1 MTHAPTDPRFTWADL
16 EHWTGLGLLRPE
28 QLTAIREHLDAEDDA
43 RPWPE
48 LVPPS
53 PERRA
58 RFDLVTVAYYFGAF
72 IILLAGTIFVGLQWE
87 ELGRAGQ
94 FAASWGAV
102 AGLWLLGAWLKR
114 GGHWLGGDL
123 LIFAGTGIVPLGVY
137 TLLRAINLW
146 PDSTDAASY
155 QAFYR
160 TIDAA
165 WLLLEVASIAITLAV
180 IWLTRFPLLTLLLAF
195 WTWYLSMDLT
205 ELIAGHDDF
214 AWGPTEWTVGALVGV
229 AMLALGVWLQRRHG
243 VHDWSRWFY
252 LFGHVALLG
261 NLAAL
266 ALGDDALPGVGF
278 LAVYVGFVVASVWLQ
293 SRMFL
298 VFGAIGC
305 YAYVAK
311 LAFDVFDRSLGF
323 TLVLGIVGLL
333 VVLATVAYERYVQPW
348 LEQRFRARPVYAS
361 AVESGGATQAAPI
374 TPGRSRGEPRQS
386 PADR

>member
-1 MTHAPTDPRFTWADL
+1 MSHNTGPHFTWADL
-16 EHWTGLGLLRPE
+16 ERWTGLGLLRPE
-28 QLTAIREHLDAEDDA
+28 QLTAIRAHLAAEGDGQ
-43 RPWPE
+43 PE
-48 LVPPS
+48 LALPPAGQ
-53 PERRA
+53 EARA

-87 ELGRAGQ
+87 DLGRPGQ
-94 FAASWGAV
+94 LVASSGAV
-102 AGLWLLGAWLKR
+102 AGLWALGAWLRR
-114 GGHWLGGDL
+114 GGHRLGGDL
-123 LIFAGTGIVPLGVY
+123 LIFAGTGVVPLGVY
-137 TLLRAINLW
+137 TLLRIVNLW

-165 WLLLEVASIAITLAV
+165 WLLLEIASIVITLAV
-180 IWLTRFPLLTLLLAF
+180 IWLTRFPLLSLLLAF
-195 WTWYLSMDLT
+195 WTWRLSMDLT
-205 ELIAGHDDF
+205 ELVAGHDDF

-243 VHDWSRWFY
+243 AQDWSRWFY

-266 ALGDDALPGVGF
+266 ALGDDALPGVVF

-311 LAFDVFDRSLGF
+311 LAFAVFDRSLGF

-333 VVLATVAYERYVQPW
+333 IVLATVAYERYVQPW
-348 LEQRFRARPVYAS
+348 LEPRFRARPVYAS
-361 AVESGGATQAAPI
+361 AVESGGATQAAPT
-374 TPGRSRGEPRQS
+374 TPRRSRGAPRQS

>member
-28 QLTAIREHLDAEDDA
+28 QLTAIRAHLTEDQVSRVQLA
-43 RPWPE
+43 SASASRERPAG
-48 LVPPS
+48 LN
-53 PERRA
+53 
-58 RFDLVTVAYYFGAF
+58 LVTVAYYFGAF

-87 ELGRAGQ
+87 DLGRPGQ
-94 FAASWGAV
+94 FAASWGAA
-102 AGLWLLGAWLKR
+102 AGLWVLGAWLR
-114 GGHWLGGDL
+114 RAGHGLGGNL

-137 TLLRAINLW
+137 TLLRVLNLW
-146 PDSTDAASY
+146 PDSADAASY

-165 WLLLEVASIAITLAV
+165 WLLLEVASIAVTLAV

-195 WTWYLSMDLT
+195 WSWYLSMDRT

-214 AWGPTEWTVGALVGV
+214 AWGPPEWTVGALVGV
-229 AMLALGVWLQRRHG
+229 AMLALGAWQQHRHG
-243 VHDWSRWFY
+243 GQDWSRWFY

-266 ALGDDALPGVGF
+266 ALGDDLLPGVLF

-333 VVLATVAYERYVQPW
+333 IVLATVAYERYVQPW
-348 LEQRFRARPVYAS
+348 LEQRFHARPAS
-361 AVESGGATQAAPI
+361 ASAAGSAGGP
-374 TPGRSRGEPRQS
+374 
-386 PADR
+386 